1 MMIERVEPM
10 RTNGD
15 ERRKRHEVLRE
26 VALVYALV
34 CVLTFGLG
42 ALRALAPLRD
52 VAHLG
57 IAALFLVVPLW
68 AARREHAGARRLG
81 IDLAGL
87 LEAPPDEPSTR
98 SPGPFGVFDL
108 ARAVRDAAPSGLR
121 EIGAALLVALVIF
134 PPFAVG
140 FYLWNQPG
148 HAFVWNPPPDLAS
161 FALTQIVLVG
171 LPEEALF
178 RGYVQTRLHDVFPPR
193 TTILGVRVHVGV
205 LVAQAALFALVHLAT
220 EPYVAKLAVFFP
232 GLLFGWMRAWRG
244 GIGAAILFH
253 AMSNVLAEI
262 LVRGWLG

>member
-1 MMIERVEPM
+1 
-10 RTNGD
+10 
-15 ERRKRHEVLRE
+15 

-34 CVLTFGLG
+34 CALTFALG
-42 ALRALAPLRD
+42 ALRTVSALRD

-57 IAALFLVVPLW
+57 IAALFLIVPLW
-68 AARREHAGARRLG
+68 AARREPGGARRLG
-81 IDLAGL
+81 IDLGGL
-87 LEAPPDEPSTR
+87 LEEPPVAAADVVPPPSV
-98 SPGPFGVFDL
+98 PFWVFDL
-108 ARAVRDAAPSGLR
+108 ARALRDAAPSGVR
-121 EIGAALLVALVIF
+121 ELGAALLVALVIF
-134 PPFAVG
+134 PPFVVG
-140 FYLWNQPG
+140 FYLWNQPVRS
-148 HAFVWNPPPDLAS
+148 FVWSPPPDLAS

-178 RGYVQTRLHDVFPPR
+178 RGYVQTRLHDALAPR
-193 TTILGVRVHVGV
+193 TTILGVRVHLGV
-205 LVAQAALFALVHLAT
+205 LVLQAALFAIVHLAT